1 MQHRQHTSATAEG
14 LIQLFGLNATP
25 ATRRHTSPRVCFH
38 SKGLSK
44 GYAILTIVNDFAKE
58 ILKLNEMIY
67 KNRELIIEVA
77 RQQHSNTQ
85 DNNQKCVQGGR
96 GTKAATHTPELKPR
110 NNRI

>member
-1 MQHRQHTSATAEG
+1 M
-14 LIQLFGLNATP
+14 QLFGLNV
-25 ATRRHTSPRVCFH
+25 TRRHTSARVCFH

-58 ILKLNEMIY
+58 ILKLNGMIY

-85 DNNQKCVQGGR
+85 IATKSVSSGR
-96 GTKAATHTPELKPR
+96 GRKQLPIL
-110 NNRI
+110 